1 MKLLKDCFYLWGQTP
16 MSHHAGNNY
25 KLPGINRMD
34 TAEGCDFFGIDRTF
48 RVAMATGPVPPFD
61 MESQKLKH
69 LKEVVWAAIGSGS
82 VLRNNE
88 GLGDLPEVL
97 RQAEIFPN
105 ISGAIL
111 DDFFNS
117 VEGFKLNGKIARH
130 PVENVEKM
138 RDLLHGFPL
147 RKLDLWLVFYP
158 YQLDFAI
165 SDYLGLFDKVTL
177 WTWNGCDLADW
188 RRNFEKTRKMLPD
201 TPLYAGCYMWD
212 YGDRKPLP
220 LSAMKR
226 QLADYRQALLQ
237 GEIKGV
243 ILCSNC
249 IADIGLDTV
258 EYTRTWLQ
266 THGEEEVIP

>member
-97 RQAEIFPN
+97 RQAEMFPN

-147 RKLDLWLVFYP
+147 RKLDLWLVLYT

-188 RRNFEKTRKMLPD
+188 RRLISSGKRIIRQEKQELLRFKIH
-201 TPLYAGCYMWD
+201 CVN
-212 YGDRKPLP
+212 
-220 LSAMKR
+220 LST
-226 QLADYRQALLQ
+226 
-237 GEIKGV
+237 
-243 ILCSNC
+243 C
-249 IADIGLDTV
+249 
-258 EYTRTWLQ
+258 
-266 THGEEEVIP
+266 H

>member
-105 ISGAIL
+105 ISRCQ
-111 DDFFNS
+111 FWMTFS
-117 VEGFKLNGKIARH
+117 
-130 PVENVEKM
+130 
-138 RDLLHGFPL
+138 
-147 RKLDLWLVFYP
+147 
-158 YQLDFAI
+158 
-165 SDYLGLFDKVTL
+165 
-177 WTWNGCDLADW
+177 
-188 RRNFEKTRKMLPD
+188 TRSKD
-201 TPLYAGCYMWD
+201 
-212 YGDRKPLP
+212 
-220 LSAMKR
+220 S
-226 QLADYRQALLQ
+226 
-237 GEIKGV
+237 
-243 ILCSNC
+243 S
-249 IADIGLDTV
+249 
-258 EYTRTWLQ
+258 
-266 THGEEEVIP
+266 

>member
-97 RQAEIFPN
+97 RQAGN
-105 ISGAIL
+105 IPEYFRCNSG
-111 DDFFNS
+111 
-117 VEGFKLNGKIARH
+117 
-130 PVENVEKM
+130 
-138 RDLLHGFPL
+138 
-147 RKLDLWLVFYP
+147 
-158 YQLDFAI
+158 
-165 SDYLGLFDKVTL
+165 
-177 WTWNGCDLADW
+177 
-188 RRNFEKTRKMLPD
+188 
-201 TPLYAGCYMWD
+201 
-212 YGDRKPLP
+212 
-220 LSAMKR
+220 
-226 QLADYRQALLQ
+226 
-237 GEIKGV
+237 
-243 ILCSNC
+243 
-249 IADIGLDTV
+249 
-258 EYTRTWLQ
+258 
-266 THGEEEVIP
+266 